1 LRITASGGELHRM
14 SKYNCTV
21 TSHLEIV
28 PAGFEDYR
36 QLAGFHYRSAE
47 SFPYTSIYALKD
59 THPVRGRFDS
69 IVGVIVYTM
78 PAPALELRNVAT
90 GGCFCGLSR
99 SHGLQLVNENI
110 RCIGR
115 IIIEPRYRGLGL
127 ARRLVTETMPKLDM
141 PIIESM
147 AVMGRVNP
155 FFEKSGMRPF
165 FGKPSPRVV
174 KLIEA
179 FGMVGIE
186 ENEFIDSEG
195 IHAKLCALSKRKAE
209 FIEHQI
215 GLFMQSY
222 GKQRYMKPSKKR
234 TRFMLSRLSER
245 PVYYIWFNPQKKLQ
259 LLTNN
264 KEVLP

>member
-1 LRITASGGELHRM
+1 MRVTASGGVLHRM
-14 SKYNCTV
+14 SKYTCTV
-21 TSHLEIV
+21 TSHLEIAL
-28 PAGFEDYR
+28 AGLEDYR
-36 QLAGFHYRSAE
+36 RLAAFHYRSAE

-78 PAPALELRNVAT
+78 PAPSLELRNVAT

-127 ARRLVTETMPKLDM
+127 ARRLVTETMPKLGM

-155 FFEKSGMRPF
+155 FFEKAGMQAF
-165 FGKPSPRVV
+165 FGRQPLRAV

-179 FGMVGIE
+179 LGMVGIE
-186 ENEFIDSEG
+186 DNEFIDSEG
-195 IHAKLCALSKRKAE
+195 IHAKLCALSRRQAE

-222 GKQRYMKPSKKR
+222 GKQRYMKPSQKR
-234 TRFMLSRLSER
+234 TRFVLSRLSAR
-245 PVYYIWFNPQKKLQ
+245 PVYYIWFNPEKKLQ

-264 KEVLP
+264 KEVLT